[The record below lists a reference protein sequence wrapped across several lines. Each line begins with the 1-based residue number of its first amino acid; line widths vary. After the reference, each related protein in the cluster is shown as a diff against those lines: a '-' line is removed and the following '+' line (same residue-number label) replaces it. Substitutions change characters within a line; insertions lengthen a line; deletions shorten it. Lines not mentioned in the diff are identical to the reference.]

1 MNADI
6 SIVQA
11 AVFIFCGALLFIAS
25 LGFMRFAK
33 IPKILYARLHI
44 LGVVDFACIIA
55 LIAVGKPSVALVAVL
70 YFILT
75 PVAVHSIAKAHYDG
89 GAGDDY

>member
-11 AVFIFCGALLFIAS
+11 AFFLFCGCLLFISS
-25 LGFMRFAK
+25 LGLMRFAK
-33 IPKILYARLHI
+33 MEKILYARLHI

-55 LIAVGKPSVALVAVL
+55 LVAVGKPAVALVAVL